1 MNDISPTERS
11 GPNAR
16 HGAGE
21 ENTSP
26 RAPATDDH
34 RAIAARIG
42 EWQTRL
48 LQLNRRNNLLYF
60 KPGRSAVGITGFTPD
75 ALDRRLERSRRG
87 LEFPHVA
94 VTSSRRRRFAAEE
107 DAEEADEPEIRP
119 GDLTT
124 DCEPADLQRR
134 LRNLRNRDR
143 EWEEEQGINVLFL
156 ALGFLNWIDADGE
169 PARSP
174 LVLVPCDLERDSPRD
189 PYRLLREDDDPLS
202 NPTLRHQ
209 LSLLGVELPDFDVES
224 DHDEPI
230 ARYLAEVEQQTGE
243 RSGWSVDDD
252 IALGT
257 FSFSKLAMY
266 EDLTRM
272 RDQGV
277 RSELTRMLAGGQVE
291 NGARVGG
298 MAPAAPRDQELT
310 GGRLDDLLD
319 IRDQYTVLPADF
331 SQLRAID
338 EARRGASLVI
348 HGPPGTGKSQT
359 ISNLIGTLIA
369 DGKRV
374 LFVSEKTA
382 ALDVVKRR
390 LDECGLGAFCLD
402 LHSDRGRKSQVYAQ
416 LRSSIADAR
425 EGVAQAVSVDE
436 LIEHRDHLNRVVRAL
451 HVVREPLGLPA
462 YEVQGRF
469 AQLRDLPRFEQ
480 FDVPGA
486 ADLTPQWIRNAHDA
500 ALRLARR
507 PEEFRQHSSSRWRP
521 LRAPQPALQ
530 LAELIRED
538 MDTVQ
543 AAVSSLR
550 DAVDPQSTWLGMPEI
565 RSVDDNRNRAELL
578 SLLSDG
584 PVVPAAW
591 LDRDAV
597 GRLRR
602 LAGEQERQQ
611 QERRRLEAALATR
624 FIDGLLPSGDYR
636 STAQAT
642 AIPPADAE
650 AIRGVAGPDWK
661 IRAGVEPATLAA
673 QTAELREASD
683 ALYQAGRALA
693 EVLADLELRTLAEI
707 DQVLEL
713 SQSILGLAPVPA
725 DWLIEPALDQLEQD
739 VGAAQSLLG
748 ELTANEGLLH
758 EDFADAIVDLVD
770 EEILV
775 RYRTDYQGFWK
786 RLGGAYR
793 RDQRTLRGQ
802 LTTPR
807 KLSVHEALNAVRL
820 AVDVKRQRAQWDG
833 MAPHSEAKFG
843 ARFRGRETEWEH
855 ISSDLATVQALLA
868 DWAGEAAV
876 LHELTTLEAEGTRRR
891 ALEASY
897 QTLQVARGRYAAA
910 ATALDHEALVSP
922 TLELGAS
929 REVARQ
935 AVAPL
940 QRVSE
945 GSAWLY
951 AHFVGPPTDLD
962 DLRSIV
968 DSGVRLTAIADE
980 DAHLAPMLAQD
991 FDRFFEG
998 DSTDWSA
1005 VASALDWTENVLGAA
1020 GGRVSELLQRHATER
1035 EPRTAYQERANS
1047 VEVAADEFVRSIEAI
1062 DERFSSDTT
1071 EWDSWGSAAL
1081 RPLEAWASDLR
1092 EHAGDAASWNAYQE
1106 AVQSFE
1112 GLLGTGSVDAIRA
1125 LTDQAEDVPGIV
1137 SRGIYGRWL
1146 EEVYDTE
1153 PELRAFNR
1161 VDHEEVRGRFR
1172 RLDEQFAHAARQRVR
1187 DRVFA
1192 AYPEQHSTPI
1202 KAGQLG
1208 TLNAELSKRRRQM
1221 PVRRLIERIPYVLQT
1236 LKPCFLMSPLAVSQ
1250 YLPAGPLESDHL
1262 DFDVVI
1268 FDEASQVLPED
1279 ALPAIERARQVIV
1292 VGDRLQL
1299 PPTTFFQGGLGDD
1312 DDQGDDPS
1320 DDDSFEGRESIL
1332 DVMVGQV
1339 GNGIGE
1345 RYLTVHYRSRCE
1357 SLIRFSNHAFYEDRL
1372 LTFPGP
1378 DPSTACVR
1386 DEYLPD
1392 ATYDS
1397 GGSRT
1402 NRGEAERVAD
1412 IVFDLMASRPV
1423 DESVGVVALSRAQAD
1438 LIETLI
1444 EERRL
1449 LNRSLDDRF
1458 SEDVD
1463 ERFFVKNLENVQGDE
1478 RDHMILSIGYGP
1490 TPAGAVPNRFGP
1502 INLDGGERRLNV
1514 AVTRARRSMTVVH
1527 SLRPEDIRSTAA
1539 GARQLRRYLEYVR
1552 NPDQAI
1558 EGEVTGT
1565 GEPESPFEE
1574 AVLGALRRRGHQV
1587 DAQVGVSGYRIDLAI
1602 RSQDGEGYEL
1612 GIECDGATYHSSPA
1626 ARDRDWLRQQVLE
1639 RLGWRIHRVWST
1651 AWIRDPD
1658 GELDA
1663 IERELDR
1670 ARTYLPIAEP
1680 GQNTDA
1686 NGGAVDGTPLFPP
1699 PREPAATAPVA
1710 ASPSPEDR
1718 IEPAH
1723 GETDAVSAPPPG
1735 EMLSAASPGPSPAVG
1750 ESFHTYRRF
1759 ESRTQAGDLRS
1770 APQAE
1775 LARLIRDVVGVE
1787 QPVHLDTVIERIR
1800 VAFGA
1805 GRAGSRARDNIRGA
1819 VGEAIKLGLVE
1830 HEQGDDAFLCLPDN
1844 DGPPLPRRSGDRS
1857 IEQIA
1862 DVELDLA
1869 LVALARRTF
1878 GSPPQDLVRE
1888 TARQFGYRRTGA
1900 AISSRL
1906 GERIDSLVQDGRLRV
1921 QGDTLVATTD
1931 ATGPREARHTS
1942 A

>member
-1 MNDISPTERS
+1 M
-11 GPNAR
+11 
-16 HGAGE
+16 
-21 ENTSP
+21 
-26 RAPATDDH
+26 
-34 RAIAARIG
+34 
-42 EWQTRL
+42 
-48 LQLNRRNNLLYF
+48 
-60 KPGRSAVGITGFTPD
+60 
-75 ALDRRLERSRRG
+75 
-87 LEFPHVA
+87 
-94 VTSSRRRRFAAEE
+94 
-107 DAEEADEPEIRP
+107 
-119 GDLTT
+119 
-124 DCEPADLQRR
+124 
-134 LRNLRNRDR
+134 
-143 EWEEEQGINVLFL
+143 
-156 ALGFLNWIDADGE
+156 
-169 PARSP
+169 
-174 LVLVPCDLERDSPRD
+174 
-189 PYRLLREDDDPLS
+189 
-202 NPTLRHQ
+202 
-209 LSLLGVELPDFDVES
+209 
-224 DHDEPI
+224 
-230 ARYLAEVEQQTGE
+230 
-243 RSGWSVDDD
+243 
-252 IALGT
+252 
-257 FSFSKLAMY
+257 
-266 EDLTRM
+266 
-272 RDQGV
+272 
-277 RSELTRMLAGGQVE
+277 
-291 NGARVGG
+291 
-298 MAPAAPRDQELT
+298 
-310 GGRLDDLLD
+310 
-319 IRDQYTVLPADF
+319 
-331 SQLRAID
+331 
-338 EARRGASLVI
+338 
-348 HGPPGTGKSQT
+348 
-359 ISNLIGTLIA
+359 
-369 DGKRV
+369 
-374 LFVSEKTA
+374 
-382 ALDVVKRR
+382 
-390 LDECGLGAFCLD
+390 
-402 LHSDRGRKSQVYAQ
+402 
-416 LRSSIADAR
+416 
-425 EGVAQAVSVDE
+425 
-436 LIEHRDHLNRVVRAL
+436 
-451 HVVREPLGLPA
+451 
-462 YEVQGRF
+462 
-469 AQLRDLPRFEQ
+469 
-480 FDVPGA
+480 
-486 ADLTPQWIRNAHDA
+486 
-500 ALRLARR
+500 
-507 PEEFRQHSSSRWRP
+507 
-521 LRAPQPALQ
+521 
-530 LAELIRED
+530 
-538 MDTVQ
+538 
-543 AAVSSLR
+543 
-550 DAVDPQSTWLGMPEI
+550 
-565 RSVDDNRNRAELL
+565 
-578 SLLSDG
+578 
-584 PVVPAAW
+584 
-591 LDRDAV
+591 
-597 GRLRR
+597 
-602 LAGEQERQQ
+602 
-611 QERRRLEAALATR
+611 
-624 FIDGLLPSGDYR
+624 
-636 STAQAT
+636 
-642 AIPPADAE
+642 
-650 AIRGVAGPDWK
+650 
-661 IRAGVEPATLAA
+661 
-673 QTAELREASD
+673 
-683 ALYQAGRALA
+683 
-693 EVLADLELRTLAEI
+693 
-707 DQVLEL
+707 
-713 SQSILGLAPVPA
+713 
-725 DWLIEPALDQLEQD
+725 
-739 VGAAQSLLG
+739 
-748 ELTANEGLLH
+748 
-758 EDFADAIVDLVD
+758 
-770 EEILV
+770 
-775 RYRTDYQGFWK
+775 
-786 RLGGAYR
+786 
-793 RDQRTLRGQ
+793 
-802 LTTPR
+802 
-807 KLSVHEALNAVRL
+807 
-820 AVDVKRQRAQWDG
+820 
-833 MAPHSEAKFG
+833 
-843 ARFRGRETEWEH
+843 
-855 ISSDLATVQALLA
+855 
-868 DWAGEAAV
+868 

-1378 DPSTACVR
+1378 DPATACVR